1 MDFSAID
8 FTKNENIAYAMRNT
22 EAREHF
28 FNFNAPSQLLD
39 WSHLAIEWI
48 MILGA
53 VLALVHAIRTA
64 RQTRSPSALY
74 TFSAIFLYGL
84 VPFFTG
90 NRSGECRVLQRHP
103 LHDF

>member
-48 MILGA
+48 MILGKPGH
-53 VLALVHAIRTA
+53 LLRCTH
-64 RQTRSPSALY
+64 SAP
-74 TFSAIFLYGL
+74 FSC
-84 VPFFTG
+84 TG
-90 NRSGECRVLQRHP
+90 W
-103 LHDF
+103 

>member
-64 RQTRSPSALY
+64 RQTRSSSALY

-84 VPFFTG
+84 VMDISSYYSVG
-90 NRSGECRVLQRHP
+90 NFWHG
-103 LHDF
+103 